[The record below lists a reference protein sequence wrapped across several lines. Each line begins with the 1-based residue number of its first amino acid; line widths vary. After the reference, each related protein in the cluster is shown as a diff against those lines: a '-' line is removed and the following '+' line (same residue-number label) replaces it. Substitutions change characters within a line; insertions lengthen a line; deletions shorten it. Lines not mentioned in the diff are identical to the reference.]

1 MRSPNEKMAS
11 TATKLTQRIAEG
23 TEALIKERG
32 AEPASLIGWLASHL
46 PFGAGAKYTGAATEA
61 YRKARKVDKVI
72 SGPLSRI
79 PFLGGAFR
87 TVERL
92 PGQVLEHTPAGP
104 IRELTEVPSTSLI
117 APLESAQKFVA
128 PMLAMS
134 GIGAMGLGVSAQRER
149 NQQMSQQQQPTYG
162 QYVKAAA
169 ELMRERE
176 QVLEK
181 VSFENRQR
189 KVAMDN
195 LTDEIESL
203 QLEKEAAKFVVDLV
217 RGGQLAIENFEE
229 KVAEIVAGGK
239 RSLDVHRAALTMID
253 KDASSLGV
261 AEDSRA
267 GGGPGVEDEGNPVLE
282 YLEQYAYA
290 HDA

>member
-1 MRSPNEKMAS
+1 
-11 TATKLTQRIAEG
+11 
-23 TEALIKERG
+23 
-32 AEPASLIGWLASHL
+32 
-46 PFGAGAKYTGAATEA
+46 
-61 YRKARKVDKVI
+61 
-72 SGPLSRI
+72 
-79 PFLGGAFR
+79 
-87 TVERL
+87 
-92 PGQVLEHTPAGP
+92 
-104 IRELTEVPSTSLI
+104 
-117 APLESAQKFVA
+117 
-128 PMLAMS
+128 
-134 GIGAMGLGVSAQRER
+134 MGLGVSAQRER